1 MDKKGISTI
10 SPQGK
15 INLRTM
21 YEVIFFLET
30 GMKIPGSV
38 KRVPEKTKK
47 NILKKYN
54 LVYNKSLK
62 QYIGN
67 EDEIFNKLKE
77 EFPDT
82 IKKYN
87 IHDWWKLM
95 ELCGK

>member
-30 GMKIPGSV
+30 GMKIPGSI
-38 KRVPEKTKK
+38 KRIPEKTKK

-54 LVYNKSLK
+54 LV
-62 QYIGN
+62 
-67 EDEIFNKLKE
+67 
-77 EFPDT
+77 
-82 IKKYN
+82 
-87 IHDWWKLM
+87 
-95 ELCGK
+95 

>member
-30 GMKIPGSV
+30 GMKIPGSI

-54 LVYNKSLK
+54 GATINNFLMKLNWVNSHLK
-62 QYIGN
+62 DKN
-67 EDEIFNKLKE
+67 EQ
-77 EFPDT
+77 
-82 IKKYN
+82 KKYTVSN
-87 IHDWWKLM
+87 YYIN
-95 ELCGK
+95 